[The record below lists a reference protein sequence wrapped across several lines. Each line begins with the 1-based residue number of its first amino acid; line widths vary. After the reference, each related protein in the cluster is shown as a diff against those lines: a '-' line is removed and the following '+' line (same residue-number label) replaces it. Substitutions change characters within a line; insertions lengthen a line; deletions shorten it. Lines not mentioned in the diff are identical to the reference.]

1 MCVHV
6 GVTKWACLCVCA
18 CVYACKPLTP
28 PPPKSKSQALV
39 EIAVDKIWLRALGD
53 EGARPMVSQAVAEN
67 SGSSSVG
74 PGTRR

>member
-1 MCVHV
+1 MGMSLRMCVCI
-6 GVTKWACLCVCA
+6 CLQAVD
-18 CVYACKPLTP
+18 PP